1 MRKLK
6 FVTKVTIKTI
16 KANKQTRHLTGDDTN
31 TLCGLDINGSQWEVH
46 IGCYNPVIKQCKKC
60 FKIKEKY
67 NAKVY

>member
-6 FVTKVTIKTI
+6 FVMRVTTKAI

-31 TLCGLDINGSQWEVH
+31 TLCGLNINGSQWEVH